1 MLSITVI
8 GKWTTP
14 AAEMAESILN
24 AVGEFSINEKPT
36 HLRLVRITI
45 FQLSMVDDFA
55 QAVAKKI
62 AEKNA
67 RGFLGKIK
75 GASQSISVLFLLY
88 VYRCFLITHIL
99 FFLVM
104 PQQAMCSTACSGR
117 VMFSPCSGLCPG
129 RYLSRLSQPKL
140 ASSFP
145 GNMDSPAG

>member
-75 GASQSISVLFLLY
+75 GASQSIS
-88 VYRCFLITHIL
+88 
-99 FFLVM
+99 
-104 PQQAMCSTACSGR
+104 SSACYSCYTFI
-117 VMFSPCSGLCPG
+117 VVFSSHTFYFSLSCLNRLCAA
-129 RYLSRLSQPKL
+129 QP
-140 ASSFP
+140 AV
-145 GNMDSPAG
+145 DE